1 MFGRDQYY
9 QKVLIAAGLLAF
21 VPAEVCSA
29 YVRRFWQ
36 KLLSS
41 LKWPKWN
48 YLISAD
54 LPVTGQEKSTNKGVS
69 SLVQGIQQ
77 RFQAFVT
84 KPKGASKATPQ
95 ASAKQPSRTEDMVQ
109 DFSHVS
115 LQPKD
120 SKWACCSWSISK
132 ADQQRAKKL
141 KAKALCLRLVD
152 LYSHADALISRHAI
166 KEILVDSE
174 ANEWF
179 LPVPMGGR
187 EYLLEL
193 GYQLPKGGWLSLA
206 FSEPVYVPQ
215 SDPSERSSDRSYSSF
230 RQVQDFASQAFSPTS
245 SVAEVADFG
254 DDGMHEQMYQRA
266 ISNHPNPS
274 FGIGSETLQG
284 DGRSDR
290 TRRLSNDS
298 GSGLLDSGRGQFL
311 RRRREAKQNDPD
323 NQPDSDWF

>member
-1 MFGRDQYY
+1 M
-9 QKVLIAAGLLAF
+9 
-21 VPAEVCSA
+21 
-29 YVRRFWQ
+29 
-36 KLLSS
+36 
-41 LKWPKWN
+41 
-48 YLISAD
+48 
-54 LPVTGQEKSTNKGVS
+54 TGQEKSNNKGVS

-84 KPKGASKATPQ
+84 KPRGASKDTPQ
-95 ASAKQPSRTEDMVQ
+95 ASTKQPSRTEDRVQ
-109 DFSHVS
+109 DYSHVS

-120 SKWACCSWSISK
+120 SKWARCSWSISK
-132 ADQQRAKKL
+132 ADQQRAKKS

-174 ANEWF
+174 AHEWF

-187 EYLLEL
+187 DYLLEL

-215 SDPSERSSDRSYSSF
+215 SDPSEQSSDRSYSSF
-230 RQVQDFASQAFSPTS
+230 RQEQDFASQPFSPTS

-266 ISNHPNPS
+266 ISNNPS

-290 TRRLSNDS
+290 SRRLSNDS
-298 GSGLLDSGRGQFL
+298 GSGWLDSGRGQFL
-311 RRRREAKQNDPD
+311 RRRRESQQNDPD
-323 NQPDSDWF
+323 NASDSDWF

>member
-1 MFGRDQYY
+1 M
-9 QKVLIAAGLLAF
+9 
-21 VPAEVCSA
+21 
-29 YVRRFWQ
+29 
-36 KLLSS
+36 
-41 LKWPKWN
+41 
-48 YLISAD
+48 
-54 LPVTGQEKSTNKGVS
+54 TGQEKSTNKGVS

-84 KPKGASKATPQ
+84 KPRGSSKATPQ
-95 ASAKQPSRTEDMVQ
+95 ATAKQPSRTEDRVQ
-109 DFSHVS
+109 DSSYVS

-120 SKWACCSWSISK
+120 SKWARCSWSISK
-132 ADQQRAKKL
+132 ADQQRAKKT

-166 KEILVDSE
+166 KEILVDSK
-174 ANEWF
+174 AHEWF

-215 SDPSERSSDRSYSSF
+215 SDPSEQSSDRSYSSF
-230 RQVQDFASQAFSPTS
+230 HQEQDVAAQPFSPTS

-266 ISNHPNPS
+266 ISNNPS

-290 TRRLSNDS
+290 SRRLRNDS
-298 GSGLLDSGRGQFL
+298 GSGWLDSGRGQFL
-311 RRRREAKQNDPD
+311 RRRRESQQNDPD
-323 NQPDSDWF
+323 NASDSDWF

>member
-1 MFGRDQYY
+1 M
-9 QKVLIAAGLLAF
+9 
-21 VPAEVCSA
+21 
-29 YVRRFWQ
+29 
-36 KLLSS
+36 
-41 LKWPKWN
+41 
-48 YLISAD
+48 
-54 LPVTGQEKSTNKGVS
+54 TGQEKSTNKGVS

-84 KPKGASKATPQ
+84 KPKGSSKSSPEAFE
-95 ASAKQPSRTEDMVQ
+95 KQPSSNEDRVQ
-109 DFSHVS
+109 DSSYVS
-115 LQPKD
+115 LHPKD
-120 SKWACCSWSISK
+120 SKWARCSWSISK
-132 ADQQRAKKL
+132 ADQQRAKKS

-152 LYSHADALISRHAI
+152 LYSHTDALISRHAI

-187 EYLLEL
+187 DYLLEL

-215 SDPSERSSDRSYSSF
+215 SDPSEQSSDSSSSSL
-230 RQVQDFASQAFSPTS
+230 RQEQNVASQPFSLTS

-266 ISNHPNPS
+266 ISNNPS

-290 TRRLSNDS
+290 SRRFSNDS
-298 GSGLLDSGRGQFL
+298 GSGWLDSGRGQFL
-311 RRRREAKQNDPD
+311 RRRKSQQNDPD
-323 NQPDSDWF
+323 NASDSDWF